1 MHEAPTDPS
10 NTPEKYKI
18 ATLNEPIHP
27 GWPISKGIPKIMK
40 GYTIY
45 ILNKKVLNNRMQK

>member
-10 NTPEKYKI
+10 NTPEKYNT

-27 GWPISKGIPKIMK
+27 GWPISKGIPKMTK
-40 GYTIY
+40 SETIY
-45 ILNKKVLNNRMQK
+45 IFNKKVRQI

>member
-27 GWPISKGIPKIMK
+27 GWPISKGIPKMTK
-40 GYTIY
+40 SETIY
-45 ILNKKVLNNRMQK
+45 IFNKKVC